1 MGSTGWVVGQV
12 GVEGR
17 CRRVPSAKVATA
29 ATASVVKVFMM
40 AAMQAKLNFA
50 RERDSSNRLAEHL

>member
-1 MGSTGWVVGQV
+1 MPACTLSK
-12 GVEGR
+12 GR
-17 CRRVPSAKVATA
+17 NRR
-29 ATASVVKVFMM
+29 TASVVKVFMM